1 MLKALKLTLK
11 NLDVIAPAIG
21 VSRAQLNHYYE
32 TSSYYNKEEY
42 VVVEFGEGRLPN
54 CQMFETLDFMNCFD
68 FVEPESPDTF
78 TEIKHQTP

>member
-32 TSSYYNKEEY
+32 TNSYAEKEEY
-42 VVVEFGEGRLPN
+42 AVVEFGPGRLPN
-54 CQMFETLDFMNCFD
+54 CRMIETLDFMNCYD
-68 FVEPESPDTF
+68 FVTPENPEVF
-78 TEIKHQTP
+78 TEIKPQQ

>member
-32 TSSYYNKEEY
+32 SNTFTGKEEY
-42 VVVEFGEGRLPN
+42 ALVEFGPGILPN
-54 CQMFETLDFMNCFD
+54 ARFEDARGFEYLYQFTT
-68 FVEPESPDTF
+68 PENPDQF
-78 TEIKHQTP
+78 TEVTPI